1 MYLCQKINTLLLLHC
16 LFQLNS
22 CESFQSHCFQPHS
35 DGLLKG
41 AQAAGVTAPAA
52 YQHTRTPGAAFTLPY
67 TRRHPRLEHN
77 KQIMIT
83 SDVRKL
89 NLNPA
94 SIRMPTLFVINELQ
108 MSAEETGDASS
119 GILASSVQTSIKK
132 FCKFAPLW
140 TIIAAAS
147 AIQHSSTIAPTV
159 GSLYVMQNA
168 IAVLMLAMGLTVT
181 PQDFSRAMQQPSIVI
196 LNGILCFGMM
206 PLLALFIANILS
218 FDPSRTAGMV
228 LLGCVSG
235 GQASNLFALLA
246 GGDVALSVMCTLS
259 TTLLGVIATP
269 LLINR
274 LLQCVVVVDG
284 MGVLKSVASLVLV
297 PLLTGLGL
305 GRFAPRLVQRLEPFC
320 PIVGVIA
327 TLLLVAGGASN
338 SASIMVAGDVGRF
351 GVMAAS
357 CLLPLL
363 GGGLALLLS
372 YFNTGAVGGK
382 NRTEERSRRTLVVET
397 LSKSPTLAY
406 VLAQKHF
413 GQSAA
418 SIPAAGMVSLAV
430 IGAIVA
436 SLWSVVDPIDQ
447 YQDELI

>member
-1 MYLCQKINTLLLLHC
+1 MYQKINTLLLLQC
-16 LFQLNS
+16 LFQLKS
-22 CESFQSHCFQPHS
+22 CQAFQSHGFQPHS
-35 DGLLKG
+35 YGLLKR
-41 AQAAGVTAPAA
+41 AQAGVTLAHQ
-52 YQHTRTPGAAFTLPY
+52 YTRTPGAAFTRP
-67 TRRHPRLEHN
+67 HPRRLEHN

-83 SDVRKL
+83 SGVRKH

-94 SIRMPTLFVINELQ
+94 SIRIPTSFVTNELQ
-108 MSAEETGDASS
+108 MSAETGDTSSSLTSS
-119 GILASSVQTSIKK
+119 GILASTMQSSIKK

-140 TIIAAAS
+140 TLMAAAS
-147 AIQHSSTIAPTV
+147 SIQHSSTIAPTI
-159 GSLYVMQNA
+159 GSLYVMQKA
-168 IAVLMLAMGLTVT
+168 LAVLMLAMGLTVT
-181 PQDFSRAMQQPSIVI
+181 PKDFSRAMQQPSIVI

-218 FDPSRTAGMV
+218 FDPSRTAGIV

-246 GGDVALSVMCTLS
+246 GGDVALSVVCTLS

-269 LLINR
+269 LLIKR

-284 MGVLKSVASLVLV
+284 MGVLRSVASLVLV

-320 PIVGVIA
+320 PLVGVFA

-338 SASIMVAGDVGRF
+338 SASILVAGDVGRL
-351 GVMAAS
+351 GVIAAS
-357 CLLPLL
+357 CLLPVL
-363 GGGLALLLS
+363 GGGLALLVS
-372 YFNTGAVGGK
+372 YFNTGTVGRK
-382 NRTEERSRRTLVVET
+382 STRKEEKSRRTLVVET

-436 SLWSVVDPIDQ
+436 TLWSIVDPIDQ
-447 YQDELI
+447 YEDEVL

>member
-1 MYLCQKINTLLLLHC
+1 MYQKINTLLLLHC
-16 LFQLNS
+16 LFQLKS
-22 CESFQSHCFQPHS
+22 CQAFQSHGFQPHS
-35 DGLLKG
+35 YGLLKR
-41 AQAAGVTAPAA
+41 AQAGVTLAH
-52 YQHTRTPGAAFTLPY
+52 QRTPRNPGAAFTRPHPHP
-67 TRRHPRLEHN
+67 RPRLEHN
-77 KQIMIT
+77 KQIMIR
-83 SDVRKL
+83 SGVRKH

-94 SIRMPTLFVINELQ
+94 SIRMPASFVTNILQ
-108 MSAEETGDASS
+108 MSAETGDASS
-119 GILASSVQTSIKK
+119 PTSSGILASIMQTSIKT

-140 TIIAAAS
+140 TLMAAALS
-147 AIQHSSTIAPTV
+147 IQHSSAIAPTI
-159 GSLYVMQNA
+159 GSLYVMQKA
-168 IAVLMLAMGLTVT
+168 LAVLMLAMGLTVT
-181 PQDFSRAMQQPSIVI
+181 PKDFSRAMQQPSIVI

-218 FDPSRTAGMV
+218 FDPSRTAGIV
-228 LLGCVSG
+228 SLGCVSG

-246 GGDVALSVMCTLS
+246 GGDVALSVVCTLS

-269 LLINR
+269 LLIKR

-284 MGVLKSVASLVLV
+284 MGVLRSVASLVLV

-320 PIVGVIA
+320 PLVGVFA

-338 SASIMVAGDVGRF
+338 SASILVAGDVGRL
-351 GVMAAS
+351 GVIAAS
-357 CLLPLL
+357 CLLPVL

-372 YFNTGAVGGK
+372 YFSMGTVGRK
-382 NRTEERSRRTLVVET
+382 STRKEEKSRRTLVVET

-436 SLWSVVDPIDQ
+436 TLWSIVDPIDQ
-447 YQDELI
+447 YEDEVL